1 MSQGKETAMSN
12 IAVENKEFKSNKKT
26 EDKIEEILD
35 FVADVICPIVIV
47 GGSSYILGHLI
58 GQTAGYKNGFSVGT
72 VYGSTV
78 AYSHVVDTLK
88 ALKQ

>member
-1 MSQGKETAMSN
+1 MGTFVIADKEIEVKEETA
-12 IAVENKEFKSNKKT
+12 
-26 EDKIEEILD
+26 DKIEEILD

-47 GGSSYILGHLI
+47 GGSSYILGHLV
-58 GQTAGYKNGFSVGT
+58 GQTVGYKNGFSVGT
-72 VYGSTV
+72 FYGSTV